1 MSVVKFLYI
10 HSRATNGARSGKG
23 GVTLAVERRSSDGR
37 LLVTM
42 VKCPDHKVFDESRGR
57 HAAQAKFSAGYYTV
71 MTLEILAAYIGEPV
85 ESINALLTSDTST
98 QT

>member
-37 LLVTM
+37 LLVAM
-42 VKCPDHKVFDESRGR
+42 VKCPDHKVFDELRGR
-57 HAAQAKFSAGYYTV
+57 HAAEIKFSAGYYTV
-71 MTLEILAAYIGEPV
+71 MTLEILAAYVGEPV

>member
-1 MSVVKFLYI
+1 MGVVKFLYV
-10 HSRATNGARSGKG
+10 HSLDTNGERLAKG
-23 GVTLAVERRSSDGR
+23 GVTLALERRSSDGR
-37 LLVTM
+37 LLVAM

-57 HAAQAKFSAGYYTV
+57 HAAETKFSAGYYTV
-71 MTLEILAAYIGEPV
+71 MTLEILAAYVGEPV